1 MNKAVG
7 LWIDHT
13 RAVIVTLENDT
24 EKTQEIS
31 SNIENQLLHAN
42 ETALISSSDAQTSAA
57 EHVQEK
63 QLGKHLGKYYAAI
76 ILNIRDA
83 ESIWIFGPDLAKVEL
98 ENRLKHDELGA
109 RVVGIETADQMT
121 YQQIAAKVHAHYSSG
136 YLIQD

>member
-13 RAVIVTLENDT
+13 RAVIVTIENET

-31 SNIENQLLHAN
+31 SNIEFPPLLVN
-42 ETALISSSDAQTSAA
+42 ETALITSSDAQTSAA
-57 EHVQEK
+57 ENAKEK
-63 QLGKHLGKYYAAI
+63 QLRKSLGKYYTEI
-76 ILNIRDA
+76 ISNIRDA

-109 RVVGIETADQMT
+109 RVVGIETVDKMT
-121 YQQIAAKVHAHYSSG
+121 YQQIAAKVHAHYRSG

>member
-1 MNKAVG
+1 MGTKVG

-13 RAVIVTLENDT
+13 RAVIVTIENET

-31 SNIENQLLHAN
+31 SNIENNPLHSN
-42 ETALISSSDAQTSAA
+42 ETSLNPSPDAETSAA
-57 EHVQEK
+57 ENVQEK
-63 QLGKHLGKYYAAI
+63 QLGKHLGKYYAEI
-76 ILNIRDA
+76 ISIIRDA

-109 RVVGIETADQMT
+109 RVVGIETVYKMT

-136 YLIQD
+136 YLIQK

>member
-1 MNKAVG
+1 MDKTVG

-13 RAVIVTLENDT
+13 RAVIVTIENET

-31 SNIENQLLHAN
+31 SDIENQPLLAN
-42 ETALISSSDAQTSAA
+42 ETAFISSSDAQTSAA
-57 EHVQEK
+57 ENVQEK
-63 QLGKHLGKYYAAI
+63 QLGKRLGKYYAEI
-76 ILNIRDA
+76 ISIIRDA

-109 RVVGIETADQMT
+109 RVVGIETVDKMN
-121 YQQIAAKVHAHYSSG
+121 YQQIAAKVHDHYANG